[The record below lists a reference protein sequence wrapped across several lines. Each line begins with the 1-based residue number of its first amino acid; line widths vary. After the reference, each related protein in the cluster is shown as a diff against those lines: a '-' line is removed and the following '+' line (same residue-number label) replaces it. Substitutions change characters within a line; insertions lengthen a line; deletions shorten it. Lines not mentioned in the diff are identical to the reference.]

1 MTREPVPCEEPD
13 ESGQFGFTLPIEQL
27 IGRWRRLLS
36 GLAQRHGLDA
46 VELDEVEQ
54 DVRIRLW
61 RHADRERDG
70 GTAPSYVYGAVM
82 SAVMDLLRTRRVHSG
97 RRVSLDDVSYVLPA
111 APDSPAEAA
120 VMAALEQALRQ
131 LEQSRRVV
139 VRLHL
144 DGKDGYAIAAILG
157 WSDAK
162 VRNLLYRG
170 LEDLRTILKEE
181 LGA

>member
-1 MTREPVPCEEPD
+1 VPCEEPD

-82 SAVMDLLRTRRVHSG
+82 SAVTDLLRTRRVHSG
-97 RRVSLDDVSYVLPA
+97 RRVSLDDVSSVLPA

>member
-1 MTREPVPCEEPD
+1 MTREPVPLGEPD

-27 IGRWRRLLS
+27 IGHWRRLLS
-36 GLAQRHGLDA
+36 GLAKRHGLDA
-46 VELDEVEQ
+46 VELDEIEQ

-61 RHADRERDG
+61 RHAERQPEA

-131 LEQSRRVV
+131 MEQSRRVV

-144 DGKDGYAIAAILG
+144 DGKDRDAIAAILG

-170 LEDLRTILKEE
+170 LEDLRTILKEDLE
-181 LGA
+181 A